1 MQLYFYDL
9 EISLIKGRDGKK
21 SARFS
26 YLKYVSYYLYSI
38 NIILHCNIKNIVV
51 YNCPRR
57 LNNSQVFLRVVLAN
71 FQIYLYIRVY
81 TCK

>member
-57 LNNSQVFLRVVLAN
+57 LNNSQVTILAGSPSKFSN
-71 FQIYLYIRVY
+71 ISLY
-81 TCK
+81 TCLHM